1 MILKMNK
8 FIPDVKVFEAKELNN
23 TSILER
29 LWGLK
34 IAAEGGFVFSS
45 IGTKNAEH
53 SVVSQNGWDVLY
65 SLSRTES
72 LTSTVELC

>member
-1 MILKMNK
+1 MIFKMNK

-45 IGTKNAEH
+45 IGAKNAEH
-53 SVVSQNGWDVLY
+53 SVVSQNG
-65 SLSRTES
+65 
-72 LTSTVELC
+72 